1 MNERCKTV
9 DIYRSCRNLRPLCC
23 CGKGAEKKW
32 LSTVCPCV
40 RKSNSLSRRRHPEV
54 HIGSTCGCVT
64 ILALEDDGGG
74 SIVRGDGAVG
84 CDGTP
89 SVRGPPSP
97 GLRARTMDVAQDLMA
112 LRGSSHAYNFDCR
125 LCFGRLIG
133 DHDDRFEGFCWSKTL
148 WRHRKG

>member
-23 CGKGAEKKW
+23 CGKGTEEKW
-32 LSTVCPCV
+32 FNTICPGFGT
-40 RKSNSLSRRRHPEV
+40 SNSLSRRRHPEV
-54 HIGSTCGCVT
+54 HIGSSRGMVNQF
-64 ILALEDDGGG
+64 IMAKGDDGGG
-74 SIVRGDGAVG
+74 NVDVES
-84 CDGTP
+84 P

-125 LCFGRLIG
+125 
-133 DHDDRFEGFCWSKTL
+133 WQS
-148 WRHRKG
+148 

>member
-1 MNERCKTV
+1 MDEFIKTFDVRRSVKDFRPFHPSCERAEEKWYTA
-9 DIYRSCRNLRPLCC
+9 LCPRF
-23 CGKGAEKKW
+23 G
-32 LSTVCPCV
+32 
-40 RKSNSLSRRRHPEV
+40 KSNSLPRRRHPEV
-54 HIGSTCGCVT
+54 HIGSPRRMMNQF
-64 ILALEDDGGG
+64 IMAKDDDGGG
-74 SIVRGDGAVG
+74 NVG
-84 CDGTP
+84 VDAP
-89 SVRGPPSP
+89 MVRGPPSP

>member
-1 MNERCKTV
+1 MNEFGKITHLQG
-9 DIYRSCRNLRPLCC
+9 RSRALGHFSSSSEGDEKDWCSSLCSNLRTGDPFQ
-23 CGKGAEKKW
+23 GTGHTA
-32 LSTVCPCV
+32 V
-40 RKSNSLSRRRHPEV
+40 RRRPSCIRMKQFV
-54 HIGSTCGCVT
+54 LYI
-64 ILALEDDGGG
+64 DDGAGNLG
-74 SIVRGDGAVG
+74 VDVL
-84 CDGTP
+84 P

>member
-1 MNERCKTV
+1 MNEPCKTA
-9 DIYRSCRNLRPLCC
+9 DIYRSCRNLRPLCY
-23 CGKGAEKKW
+23 CGEGTEKKW
-32 LSTVCPCV
+32 FSTVCPSV
-40 RKSNSLSRRRHPEV
+40 RKSNTFQRTGHHSMHRRSSFWRVNPF
-54 HIGSTCGCVT
+54 TRKQ
-64 ILALEDDGGG
+64 DDGGG
-74 SIVRGDGAVG
+74 KVG
-84 CDGTP
+84 VDST

-97 GLRARTMDVAQDLMA
+97 GLRARTMAVAQDLMA